1 ALDHRA
7 PAAELDQA
15 LRRAVL
21 GGEVALLVVAGPVTP
36 LVHGGPEQ
44 PGRPER
50 LVQWDHRRLPGDLV
64 EQVEDGRRR
73 VVRGDGTAG
82 DGGGGGGEGGRPR
95 VGPPLPAEVVGYAHG
110 AGGVASHGVDAPVGG
125 AGADGEDGGRLGSQ
139 PVEPF
144 AGGHRLAGGRVVA
157 ETAPVAFGLDR
168 LVRDG
173 ALHDQDKRLKLAT
186 VRLVPP
192 LD

>member
-1 ALDHRA
+1 MNRRSPHTTGVDPDYEGRGSFYFFFSSRRRHTRWPRDWSSDVSSSDLRA

-64 EQVEDGRRR
+64 EQVEDGLRQ
-73 VVRGDGTAG
+73 VVRVDGTAG
-82 DGGGGGGEGGRPR
+82 DADDGQARL
-95 VGPPLPAEVVGYAHG
+95 GPPLPAEVV
-110 AGGVASHGVDAPVGG
+110 
-125 AGADGEDGGRLGSQ
+125 
-139 PVEPF
+139 
-144 AGGHRLAGGRVVA
+144 
-157 ETAPVAFGLDR
+157 
-168 LVRDG
+168 
-173 ALHDQDKRLKLAT
+173 
-186 VRLVPP
+186 
-192 LD
+192 